1 MHKQCVP
8 GSLSSSARE
17 PGKEAMVIHVA
28 VELLLQNI
36 HLSTYPSFHLCREP
50 VWDVQLS
57 LPLARFFFQVCFT
70 KVFFFTGLG
79 GRKKKEGR
87 EEGGKEKEGREEG
100 GKEKEGKEWGGGER
114 QKSKKE

>member
-1 MHKQCVP
+1 MYQA
-8 GSLSSSARE
+8 LSPPPPHE
-17 PGKEAMVIHVA
+17 PGKETMVIA

-70 KVFFFTGLG
+70 KTFFLTGLG
-79 GRKKKEGR
+79 GGR
-87 EEGGKEKEGREEG
+87 EEERREGRGG
-100 GKEKEGKEWGGGER
+100 GKEKEGKEWGGGGKAEN
-114 QKSKKE
+114 

>member
-1 MHKQCVP
+1 MHEQCVP
-8 GSLSSSARE
+8 GSLSSSPARAWE
-17 PGKEAMVIHVA
+17 GGYGNSSRIAA
-28 VELLLQNI
+28 TNI